1 MSGLLAQ
8 ADDPSFQD
16 SDVLN
21 EFLIPFGEW
30 MKQLVFWTDQN
41 LGGTENAIFDLLGII
56 RWPFA
61 FLMNLIV
68 REDPS
73 IQSIPWIWVVIVMF
87 LITSFTRNVKVGVMV
102 AAMLTICGLLGPDYW
117 TETAR
122 TIGMIAV
129 AVILSALIGVPLG
142 ILSGR
147 VDGVWNVVRPTLD
160 AMQVV
165 HSFVYMLPF
174 VFFWGIGE
182 VSATMVTMVFALPPL
197 VRLTNLGIRQ
207 VPEDVVEAA
216 RAYGAPEHKVLTE
229 VQLPLARSAI
239 MTGLNQTLLLAISML
254 GIAAIMGAGGLGL
267 LVFRAINNSS
277 VSLAASAGLALFL
290 VAVVLDRMT
299 QGEDTD
305 GANLLERTREAWA
318 YRKDPEAML
327 AAADERNE
335 QEIARAAAAEL
346 YDDTGR
352 PAPLGGRERFGL
364 LVAALGGVVTIVSV
378 FVTWGIDS
386 GHISAWARRT
396 DQDLTGV
403 FSNGLS
409 ATGGSWFGFL
419 AFAGGLLALAWAL
432 FNMVSIPAS
441 VNRMLGRAQGVM
453 LLGLVGLMLLM
464 AVASIFST
472 PLGPIP
478 GIALIL
484 FAVLIATVAL
494 DAYLAGM
501 QRAGA
506 DGIVLVGIGA
516 FGAAIGYAFAGDNP
530 LSVAYSHGAGVWI
543 AIVGTALIIVG
554 GLAALTEA
562 PYSPRRPLP
571 INISAGRI
579 FGTSMGVLLILIGSF
594 SGWSFDERDDG
605 VITPE
610 IQAQIDAL
618 RDEADADPSLA
629 PINAS
634 LIQNLVN
641 GARDLDEVVLDAF
654 RSDGSRLGLVVV
666 PLGILSLAVS
676 IPAAG
681 VFGGG
686 ERRRWQFSAIL
697 AGLGM
702 SIVAIAVGWIAS
714 ISRVADPGFVSGVGV
729 FFTGIGGFLIFS
741 SARGVLK
748 EFRRSR
754 VYASHDRVETDV
766 TTQSVDASG
775 VEEEI
780 ALAGT
785 TA

>member
-1 MSGLLAQ
+1 MSFLLAQ
-8 ADDPSFQD
+8 DDPGFRD

-30 MKQLVFWTDQN
+30 MRQLVFWTDLN
-41 LGGTENAIFDLLGII
+41 LGSTEGSIFDLLGII
-56 RWPFA
+56 RWPFN
-61 FLMNLIV
+61 FFVELIV
-68 REDPS
+68 RGDTS
-73 IQSIPWIWVVIVMF
+73 IQTIPWIWLVIVMF

-117 TETAR
+117 EETAK
-122 TIGMIAV
+122 TIGLIAV
-129 AVILSALIGVPLG
+129 SVILSAIIGIPLG

-216 RAYGAPEHKVLTE
+216 RAYGAPEAKVLTE

-277 VSLAASAGLALFL
+277 VSLAASAGLGLFL

-299 QGEDTD
+299 QREDSD
-305 GANLLERTREAWA
+305 GGNLMARFQTAFA
-318 YRKDPEAML
+318 YRKDAEGTFEAEQ
-327 AAADERNE
+327 DEENSR
-335 QEIARAAAAEL
+335 IAAAAAVASV
-346 YDDTGR
+346 DSTGMA
-352 PAPLGGRERFGL
+352 APVQGTERLGLMVAGLGGL
-364 LVAALGGVVTIVSV
+364 AASVSV
-378 FVTWGIDS
+378 FLTWGIDS
-386 GHISAWARRT
+386 GHISAWGRRT

-409 ATGGSWFGFL
+409 ATGGSWFGFVVL
-419 AFAGGLLALAWAL
+419 AAGLVGFLWAAY
-432 FNMVSIPAS
+432 NMFTVPAA
-441 VNRMLGRAQGVM
+441 VVRTLGKAQGIM
-453 LLGLVGLMLLM
+453 LLGLVALLLII
-464 AVASIFST
+464 AIGSIFDIGAET
-472 PLGPIP
+472 
-478 GIALIL
+478 
-484 FAVLIATVAL
+484 IATVAL
-494 DAYLAGM
+494 VLFGVLVVTIGLDAYLDGM

-506 DGIVLVGIGA
+506 DGITIAGITGL
-516 FGAAIGYAFAGDNP
+516 GAALAYLFAGDNP
-530 LSVAYSHGAGVWI
+530 LSVAYSHGPGVWVAVI
-543 AIVGTALIIVG
+543 GTGLMVAG
-554 GLAALTEA
+554 GLVALGAA

-571 INISAGRI
+571 ITISGGRI
-579 FGTSMGVLLILIGSF
+579 FGATMGVLLIVIGSF
-594 SGWSFDERDDG
+594 SGWSFDSRTDA

-610 IQAQIDAL
+610 IQAEIDEL
-618 RDEADADPSLA
+618 RAAADADPSLA

-641 GARDLDEVVLDAF
+641 GARDTDEIVLDAF
-654 RSDGSRLGLVVV
+654 RTDGSMLGWVVV
-666 PLGILSLAVS
+666 PLGLLGLAASL
-676 IPAAG
+676 PAAG
-681 VFGGG
+681 LAGGG
-686 ERRRWQFSAIL
+686 ERRRWQMCSVL
-697 AGLGM
+697 AGFGLAVMGV
-702 SIVAIAVGWIAS
+702 SIAWIAS
-714 ISRVADPGFVSGVGV
+714 LARVADPRFVSGVGV
-729 FFTGIGGFLIFS
+729 FLTGVGGFLIFS

-754 VYASHDRVETDV
+754 VYAADSGN
-766 TTQSVDASG
+766 VDTASNAG
-775 VEEEI
+775 DDAVLAEEGA
-780 ALAGT
+780 ALAGV
-785 TA
+785 